1 MPCGEAHVIL
11 RPTRTSPAHGDS
23 AMLNK
28 TSSKLADGTRIEDLI
43 DVERREVS
51 ARVLSDPEIYHLEL
65 ERIFGRAWL
74 LLGHDTEIPKSGD
87 YGGGDMGEDQVI
99 VSRDREGQV
108 HVLLNMCPHRGMRVA
123 MDEAGCTQVHRCV
136 YHGWAFRPAGKFIGA
151 PIDGG
156 RHTARQP

>member
-1 MPCGEAHVIL
+1 
-11 RPTRTSPAHGDS
+11 
-23 AMLNK
+23 MLNK

-87 YGGGDMGEDQVI
+87 YVVRDMGEDQVI
-99 VSRDREGQV
+99 VVGAHYGLKDWLAQRITAIVMAVGAELPLSALCA
-108 HVLLNMCPHRGMRVA
+108 VLALRLFP
-123 MDEAGCTQVHRCV
+123 
-136 YHGWAFRPAGKFIGA
+136 RPE
-151 PIDGG
+151 
-156 RHTARQP
+156 HS